1 MKGHYNISLNVKINI
16 VEILADIVSVMQ
28 FKNVFALFLKTLVI
42 IMLEY
47 STDTRKNIK
56 HNILKT

>member
-16 VEILADIVSVMQ
+16 VEILADIVTVMQ

>member
-16 VEILADIVSVMQ
+16 VEILADIVTVMQ

-56 HNILKT
+56 HNILKI